1 MLKNSRRLQKG
12 ETTQRAGSLGAKSS
26 NDAGRGVSIAAT
38 PAMTPWSHPSHARR
52 VHQIAV
58 RETFVAY
65 NHGTAHDRDGAIED
79 RAIVH
84 ERVELAVL
92 ATGVGTRWQRVQQRT
107 VETPPRERPVDLGV
121 VRTDDRGQIGRA
133 HV

>member
-12 ETTQRAGSLGAKSS
+12 ETTQRAGSLGAQSS
-26 NDAGRGVSIAAT
+26 NDAGRAVSIAA
-38 PAMTPWSHPSHARR
+38 PHAMQPWSPPSHARR

-84 ERVELAVL
+84 ERVELPVIDRPIFDHAV
-92 ATGVGTRWQRVQQRT
+92 AVMCGTGVI
-107 VETPPRERPVDLGV
+107 PDER
-121 VRTDDRGQIGRA
+121 DR
-133 HV
+133 